1 MGNPLID
8 EEEWKTK
15 EPVSVRV
22 MVKIQNNPSL
32 SVVLEN
38 AFSRS
43 SIVLKLISACPFPS
57 KEMFDVF
64 ILLCIIKFET
74 SLELFIFLLEPD
86 IIKEARIILRSH
98 R

>member
-1 MGNPLID
+1 MYLLHSLI
-8 EEEWKTK
+8 
-15 EPVSVRV
+15 SLYRNVR
-22 MVKIQNNPSL
+22 MLISFEDIQNNSSL

-38 AFSRS
+38 AFSRL
-43 SIVLKLISACPFPS
+43 SIMLKLISACPFPS

-74 SLELFIFLLEPD
+74 SLQLFILLLEPD

>member
-1 MGNPLID
+1 M
-8 EEEWKTK
+8 E
-15 EPVSVRV
+15 
-22 MVKIQNNPSL
+22 KIQSNSSL
-32 SVVLEN
+32 SVVLET

-43 SIVLKLISACPFPS
+43 SIVLKLISAYPFPS

-64 ILLCIIKFET
+64 IILCIIKFET
-74 SLELFIFLLEPD
+74 SLELFVFMLEPD